1 MPKLTITIYRNS
13 LKPKEGK
20 QVAIHKISSIP
31 ALLDICSTKL
41 G

>member
-1 MPKLTITIYRNS
+1 MSKLTITIYRNS

-20 QVAIHKISSIP
+20 QVTIDKKSSIP
-31 ALLDICSTKL
+31 ALLDICSAKL